1 MCYSLYIIPISIL
14 NTIIMCIFGVVPD
27 PPVIGV
33 SGVHNTNDCQLSA
46 DKTQC
51 AITEGRRV
59 HINST
64 ADSNPEP
71 ETFRWRKKADSG
83 LDIGT
88 TSVLDIVSTDHV
100 VDNGLYSLTVTSGE
114 GNSRDRLTETKEFKV
129 LVLCEWIVV
138 FCLGLNFGL

>member
-1 MCYSLYIIPISIL
+1 MCA
-14 NTIIMCIFGVVPD
+14 FGVVPD

-51 AITEGRRV
+51 VVTEGRRV
-59 HINST
+59 HINSA

-83 LDIGT
+83 LDLGT

-100 VDNGLYSLTVTSGE
+100 VDNGLYSLTVTSGDL
-114 GNSRDRLTETKEFKV
+114 GNGRDRLTETKEFKV
-129 LVLCEWIVV
+129 LVLCECIVV
-138 FCLGLNFGL
+138 FCLSLAFGL

>member
-1 MCYSLYIIPISIL
+1 MCGHA
-14 NTIIMCIFGVVPD
+14 FDVVLSD

-51 AITEGRRV
+51 VVTEGRRV

-71 ETFRWRKKADSG
+71 ETFRWRKQADSG
-83 LDIGT
+83 LDLGT

-100 VDNGLYSLTVTSGE
+100 VDNGLYSLTVTSGDL
-114 GNSRDRLTETKEFKV
+114 GNGRDRLTETKEFKV

-138 FCLGLNFGL
+138 SCLGLTFGL